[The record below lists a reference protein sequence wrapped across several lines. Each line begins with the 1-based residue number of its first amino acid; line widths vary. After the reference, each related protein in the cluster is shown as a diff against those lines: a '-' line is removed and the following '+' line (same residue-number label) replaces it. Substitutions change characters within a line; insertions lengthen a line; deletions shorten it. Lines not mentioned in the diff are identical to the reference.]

1 MSKKKA
7 VICTILFAIVFIAVL
22 IGAYFIETYDGS
34 VRLIYLVSAFV
45 TGMWVSDCI
54 EKFYKWLIG

>member
-22 IGAYFIETYDGS
+22 ICTYFIKTYDGS
-34 VRLIYLVSAFV
+34 MRLLYLISSFV
-45 TGMWVSDCI
+45 TGKWIGDCVA
-54 EKFYKWLIG
+54 KFYEWIIK